1 MMVNES
7 LVTCVCNR
15 GVTEERPYITH
26 IIGTRKDIRTLQ
38 EALIEENILDGND
51 DTSLD
56 LLMSIFLQVTIEEQR
71 YILPENIVVC
81 NNVISIRGVEF
92 YNNTICDL
100 KTLII
105 SIDD

>member
-15 GVTEERPYITH
+15 GVTEEHPYITR
-26 IIGTRKDIRTLQ
+26 IIGTRKDIQTLQ

-51 DTSLD
+51 ETSLD
-56 LLMSIFLQVTIEEQR
+56 ILLSIFLQVTIEEQR
-71 YILPENIVVC
+71 YFLPENIIVC
-81 NNVISIRGVEF
+81 NNLISIRGAEF
-92 YNNTICDL
+92 YSNTICDL

-105 SIDD
+105 SIDN